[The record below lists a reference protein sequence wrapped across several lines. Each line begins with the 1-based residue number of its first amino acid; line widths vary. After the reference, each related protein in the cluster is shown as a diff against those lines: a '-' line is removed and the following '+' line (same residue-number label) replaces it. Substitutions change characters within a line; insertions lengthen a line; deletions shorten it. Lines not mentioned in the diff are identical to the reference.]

1 MPHAKYIWSISLAIL
16 VMVNVL
22 SMPLIRLGYELN
34 KEYIIQNLCV
44 NRDKPQLQCEGK
56 CHLSKSV
63 KAANQESQDQTNFKA
78 KSLSYDF
85 ISVTEAATPVAKV
98 WLPARTYGYYSLS
111 AYNAY
116 SSKILHPPQ
125 V

>member
-1 MPHAKYIWSISLAIL
+1 
-16 VMVNVL
+16 
-22 SMPLIRLGYELN
+22 MPLIRVGYELN
-34 KEYIIQNLCV
+34 KEYIIKNLCE
-44 NRDKPQLQCEGK
+44 NRDKPQLNCEGK

-63 KAANQESQDQTNFKA
+63 KAANQESPEQPDFKA

-85 ISVTEAATPVAKV
+85 ISATAALVPATAV
-98 WLPARTYGYYSLS
+98 WVPTLTYGHYNLN

-116 SSKILHPPQ
+116 TSKILHPPQ